1 MKFKRVPAIDKCF
14 QILEL
19 FGEKKEPMGITEIS
33 KELELNKSTVFNM
46 VYTLSDLGI
55 LENDENKFHFGTKLY
70 VLGKSAE
77 QGSDLI
83 RNIHPYLKKISKKTN
98 LSAFLGIRSGLETII
113 IDKSD
118 SPYDLKVSSEIG
130 IKIPLVAGANGKAF
144 LSLLKDEEIY
154 EILSNNDIETYT
166 HLSAADKKKYWSRIA
181 KVREEGFA
189 YEDEEYIE
197 GIKALAIPLKLNRK
211 DFQCAIWAVGLKSQ
225 IKETSLNAYIDLLK
239 EIADEIENKFKS
251 DS

>member
-19 FGEKKEPMGITEIS
+19 FGKKKEPMGITEIS

-55 LENDENKFHFGTKLY
+55 LENNENKFHFGTKLY

-83 RNIHPYLKKISKKTN
+83 RNIHPYLKEISKKTN
-98 LSAFLGIRSGLETII
+98 LCAFLGVRSGLEAII

-118 SPYDLKVSSEIG
+118 SSYDLKVSSEIG
-130 IKIPLVAGANGKAF
+130 SKIPLVAGAHGKAF
-144 LSLLKDEEIY
+144 LSLLKVEEMKDLFSRY
-154 EILSNNDIETYT
+154 EAKKNI
-166 HLSAADKKKYWSRIA
+166 HLSDKIKKEYLNSVM
-181 KVREEGFA
+181 KVKNDGFA
-189 YEDEEYIE
+189 YEDEEYLE
-197 GIKALAIPLKLNRK
+197 GIRALAIPLRLKRK
-211 DFQCAIWAVGLKSQ
+211 DFQCAIWAVGLKTQ
-225 IKETSLNAYIDLLK
+225 IKKTSLNAYIDFLK
-239 EIADEIENKFKS
+239 EIANKIENKF
-251 DS
+251 